1 MSKISFIYF
10 DVGGVVIQDYSGSNK
25 WEEMKRGLGV
35 TKELEPRFNK
45 IWDKYEN
52 EICIDRDIET
62 LVPIFRQELGLKI
75 PADYSMIDDF
85 VSRYEP
91 NPSIWPTIEYVRKN
105 YQTGLLTNMY
115 PKLLAATY
123 ARKDLHIDWG
133 WETIVDSSV
142 VGAQKPEQKIFEIA
156 ESKVSCPPSEIL
168 FVENGAKHVAAAK
181 SRGWQTF
188 LFDHTDPSSV
198 SQQLLAYIKNT

>member
-1 MSKISFIYF
+1 
-10 DVGGVVIQDYSGSNK
+10 
-25 WEEMKRGLGV
+25 MKRGLGV
-35 TKELEPRFNK
+35 TKELEPKFNK
-45 IWDKYEN
+45 IWDKYED

-62 LVPIFRQELGLKI
+62 LVPIFRQEMGLKI
-75 PADYSMIDDF
+75 QSDYSMIEDF

-91 NPSIWPTIEYVRKN
+91 NPSIWPTIEYARKI

-115 PKLLAATY
+115 PKLLAAIY

-168 FVENGAKHVAAAK
+168 FVENSKQHVAAAK

-188 LFDHTDPSSV
+188 LFDHTNPSKS
-198 SQQLLAYIKNT
+198 SQDLYATIQAC